1 MHFTTR
7 RIAGVP
13 ALLAHADAR
22 VHHAPLVLWFHGL
35 GVNKETHRAELHL
48 LAEHGFLAVGIDAVG
63 HGERR
68 WPHLQQLI
76 DAPRDDAFANAV
88 DMGVQTSKEVP
99 AILDELIHDGM
110 ADPHR
115 IALAGI
121 SMGAFALYRALVECR
136 GRISS
141 AVAILGSP
149 RWPSASSPHN
159 DLNAFCDAALLS
171 ITAEL
176 DENVPPHAAREL
188 HLALE
193 ERCPDR
199 HRYVELSGAVHL
211 MSAAHWEETKREM
224 LNWLCA
230 GITQP

>member
-13 ALLAHADAR
+13 ALLAYAGELDEAR
-22 VHHAPLVLWFHGL
+22 PLVLWFHGL
-35 GVNKETHRAELHL
+35 GVDKETHRAELQL
-48 LAEHGFLAVGIDAVG
+48 LAEAGFLAIGIDAVG

-76 DAPRDDAFANAV
+76 DAPRDDAFATAV
-88 DMGVQTSKEVP
+88 DIAVQTAAEVP
-99 AILDELIHDGM
+99 RIIDALIDERV
-110 ADPHR
+110 ADPKR

-136 GRISS
+136 GKIAC

-149 RWPSASSPHN
+149 QWPFVSSPHN
-159 DLNAFCDAALLS
+159 ELDAFCDAALLS

-176 DENVPPHAAREL
+176 DENVPPAAAREL
-188 HLALE
+188 HYALE
-193 ERCPDR
+193 QRCPDR

-211 MSAAHWEETKREM
+211 MSASHWEQTKREM
-224 LNWLCA
+224 LNWLNA
-230 GITQP
+230 GTSHL